1 MKEKSQQITQNELGE
16 EFYREKKQLEN
27 QIELLKDQIKQI
39 KSQNQLELIE
49 QKTQFD
55 IKSNEYK
62 ELQNQFEQYKLNFN
76 TNSNNLTDLNE
87 QVEKIK

>member
-1 MKEKSQQITQNELGE
+1 LKEKSQQITQNELGE